1 MDGSTFEQ
9 APEPLLPNYGVG
21 RIRQYRLD
29 LVMML
34 MWNSKERTLEEFIK
48 IGEEAGLS
56 FVKLW
61 NTGDLGLLEFRLA
74 S

>member
-1 MDGSTFEQ
+1 
-9 APEPLLPNYGVG
+9 VG

-34 MWNSKERTLEEFIK
+34 VFNSKERTLEEFIK

-61 NTGDLGLLEFRLA
+61 NTSDLGLLEFRLEL
-74 S
+74 